1 LFQSLRIPDY
11 RLLWV
16 SSACAAFGTQMLN
29 IARGWLIYD
38 MTESPMALTWVMLSF
53 MLPAALFSIVG
64 GVIAD
69 RMSKK
74 RIMII
79 SQLLNAMAT
88 FWLAYITF
96 IGEVTFWHFIY
107 IGIFSGAVGSLS
119 MPARFAFV
127 PEVVGDEN
135 LVNATALQTA
145 TYNLSRIAGPM
156 LAGGMI
162 ALFAAGNTSSTQ
174 GVGLVF
180 FIIFSILLVSALLI
194 MFLEHKGKPS
204 SKPKTSPLED
214 VREGFQFV
222 RDEKLILGLMVMGFA
237 PSAFGSSVNFLLPA
251 FNQDVLGGGP
261 DDLGM
266 LNAGMGIGALLGS
279 MLLARLG
286 DFSGKGR
293 VMFQAAGGWAVAI
306 ALFALTEN
314 LYIAMFVGAFTAFF
328 YSLFGSLNMSVTQM
342 ATPQHI
348 RGRVMSLT
356 LMIHGLMPLGVIPVG
371 VVAELFGVKAAFL
384 FSAAMMALIVW
395 LLNVIFPE
403 IKRIDRGHRV
413 SETKP

>member
-1 LFQSLRIPDY
+1 M
-11 RLLWV
+11 
-16 SSACAAFGTQMLN
+16 QMLN

-53 MLPAALFSIVG
+53 MLPTALFSIMG

-96 IGEVTFWHFIY
+96 MGEVTFWHFIY
-107 IGIFSGAVGSLS
+107 IGIFNGAVGALS
-119 MPARFAFV
+119 MPARFAIL
-127 PEVVGDEN
+127 PEVVGEEN

-156 LAGGMI
+156 LAGVMI

-180 FIIFSILLVSALLI
+180 FIIFSILLLSALLI
-194 MFLEHKGKPS
+194 MFLEHKGNPS
-204 SKPKTSPLED
+204 RKTKTSPLED

-222 RDEKLILGLMVMGFA
+222 KDEKLILGLMIMGFA

-266 LNAGMGIGALLGS
+266 LNAGMGIGALIGS

-293 VMFQAAGGWAVAI
+293 IMFQAAGGWAVAI

-314 LYIAMFVGAFTAFF
+314 LYIATFVGAFTAFF

-356 LMIHGLMPLGVIPVG
+356 LMIHGLMPLGAIPVG
-371 VVAELFGVKAAFL
+371 VMAEFVGIKAAFL
-384 FSAAMMALIVW
+384 FGAAMMALIVW
-395 LLNVIFPE
+395 LLNVIFPA
-403 IKRIDRGHRV
+403 IKRIDRGHQV
-413 SETKP
+413 SEVKRNTLGARETRSDHRK